1 MMIASFLIAFRES
14 LEAALIVTVIL
25 AYLRK
30 IGRKDLQRYLYI
42 GTGLAIFVSLIIG
55 WGVITFYGSLSKNA
69 ERIFE
74 GFASITATMVLTYMI
89 FWMSRNA
96 RKIKSELQ
104 EKIDIAVTKGYLFG
118 ITALAFVAVF
128 REGLETVLFLTALAI
143 ADPLGTFGGTIIGIG
158 SVLLLSLLMMR
169 GIYQMNI
176 QKFFKYTSVILVFF
190 GAGLL
195 GYGVHEFIEA
205 GWLPAIIDHVWDINP
220 ANPTHPL
227 HEKGVIGSIL
237 KALIGYDG
245 NPELLRVIVY
255 VGYWV
260 VIGLYLLKIYAPD
273 YLKLK
278 RSNKKEG
285 VKEEIE
291 QTNI

>member
-1 MMIASFLIAFRES
+1 MIASFLIAFRES
-14 LEAALIVTVIL
+14 LEAALIVSVIL
-25 AYLRK
+25 AYLGK
-30 IGRKDLQRYLYI
+30 IGRKDLQRYLYL
-42 GTGLAIFVSLIIG
+42 GTGLAIIVSLGIG

-104 EKIDIAVTKGYLFG
+104 EKIDVAVTTGYLFG

-143 ADPLGTFGGTIIGIG
+143 ADPLGTFGGSIIGIG

-220 ANPTHPL
+220 ADPTHLL
-227 HEKGVIGSIL
+227 HENGVIGSIL

-255 VGYWV
+255 VGYWI
-260 VIGLYLLKIYAPD
+260 VIGLYLLKIYAPN
-273 YLKLK
+273 YLKFK
-278 RSNKKEG
+278 GSNNDGG
-285 VKEEIE
+285 VVDEVE
-291 QTNI
+291 QTST